1 MRNQVGIGMAL
12 LMLLAAAS
20 AAHGQ
25 RAADEME
32 GVLHVTADEAWISGR
47 GGRIRLIQVPPQ
59 TAVDVEPLLAR
70 TAATLVDLAEK
81 RVRVTGDLESGILW
95 SAMVEELEEE
105 EQVVEVVEV
114 EEGKGAGDCP
124 PTEPPGEEGPRE
136 P

>member
-1 MRNQVGIGMAL
+1 MRIRVGSGMAL
-12 LMLLAAAS
+12 LMLLAAAP

-32 GVLHVTADEAWISGR
+32 GVLHLTVDEAWISGR

-59 TAVDVEPLLAR
+59 TAVDVEPLLAQ

-81 RVRVTGDLESGILW
+81 RVRVTGYLESNILW
-95 SAMVEELEEE
+95 SAQVEELDEE

-114 EEGKGAGDCP
+114 EEGKDAGDCP
-124 PTEPPGEEGPRE
+124 PAETPGEEGPRE